1 MPKPSSKLGLDA
13 RDGGAGVTRKL
24 RAPPGAA
31 TILILFAVFYLA
43 TAAHLPLGA
52 RHQPGPGVY
61 PILVG
66 LLILG
71 LSIGLALQAMLGGQA
86 ARTPVEWP
94 TGIAAWR
101 MLAVAGAS
109 AGYIL
114 LLPHVGDAVAGA
126 ATALLVLRVMGMR
139 RWWVAW
145 ALAVGLALTF
155 HYVFVV
161 LLSIPLPRGVLFD

>member
-1 MPKPSSKLGLDA
+1 M
-13 RDGGAGVTRKL
+13 TRKL
-24 RAPPGAA
+24 RTPPGAA
-31 TILILFAVFYLA
+31 TIPILFAVFYLA

-66 LLILG
+66 LLMLG
-71 LSIGLALQAMLGGQA
+71 SSIGLALQAMLGGQA
-86 ARTPVEWP
+86 AQTPVEWP
-94 TGIAAWR
+94 TGVAGRR

-114 LLPHVGDAVAGA
+114 LLPYVGDAVAGV
-126 ATALLVLRVMGMR
+126 ATALLVLRVMGMK
-139 RWWVAW
+139 RWWAAW

-161 LLSIPLPRGVLFD
+161 LLSIPLPRGLLFD

>member
-1 MPKPSSKLGLDA
+1 M
-13 RDGGAGVTRKL
+13 TRKL
-24 RAPPGAA
+24 QTPWVA
-31 TILILFAVFYLA
+31 TILILFAIFYLA

-66 LLILG
+66 LLMLG
-71 LSIGLALQAMLGGQA
+71 SSIGLARHAMLGGQA
-86 ARTPVEWP
+86 AKPPVEWP
-94 TGIAAWR
+94 TGVAGRR
-101 MLAVAGAS
+101 MLAVAGGS

-114 LLPHVGDAVAGA
+114 LLAYLGDVVAGV
-126 ATALLVLRVMGMR
+126 ATTLAVLRVMGMR

-145 ALAVGLALTF
+145 ALAVSLALTF

>member
-1 MPKPSSKLGLDA
+1 M
-13 RDGGAGVTRKL
+13 TRKL
-24 RAPPGAA
+24 QTLPWVAI
-31 TILILFAVFYLA
+31 ILMLFAILYLA
-43 TAAHLPLGA
+43 TAVHLPLGA
-52 RHQPGPGVY
+52 RHQPGPGIY

-66 LLILG
+66 LLMLG
-71 LSIGLALQAMLGGQA
+71 SSIGLALQAMLGGQA
-86 ARTPVEWP
+86 AQPPVEGP
-94 TGIAAWR
+94 AGVAGRR

-114 LLPHVGDAVAGA
+114 LLAYLGDVVAGV
-126 ATALLVLRVMGMR
+126 ATTLAVLRVMGMR

-145 ALAVGLALTF
+145 ALAVSLALTF

>member
-1 MPKPSSKLGLDA
+1 M
-13 RDGGAGVTRKL
+13 TRKL
-24 RAPPGAA
+24 RTPTGAA
-31 TILILFAVFYLA
+31 TILILFAVLYLA

-52 RHQPGPGVY
+52 RHQPGPGIY

-66 LLILG
+66 LLMLG
-71 LSIGLALQAMLGGQA
+71 SSIGLALQAMLGGQA
-86 ARTPVEWP
+86 ARAQVEWP
-94 TGIAAWR
+94 TGIAARR

-114 LLPHVGDAVAGA
+114 LLPYVGDAVAGV

-161 LLSIPLPRGVLFD
+161 LLSIPLPRGVLLD